1 MEIFRDFA
9 KKIVTKE
16 DLIFFLEEIN
26 LVQRLIFKNTNI
38 PLSEKVK
45 ENRDEDFGKEDE
57 EKKVPSFNFAFAQ
70 LIEELEKKKIISK
83 NPEENRI
90 FFENFKKY
98 LQNLPQIKIEMAFR
112 PKKEFVNKISLWLEK
127 EIKQRAVLDLIFN
140 PEIVGGAII
149 EYQGRQINFSLAK
162 KIDELIS
169 QKQL

>member
-1 MEIFRDFA
+1 MTEPEVPSFLTGFA

-26 LVQRLIFKNTNI
+26 SVQRLIFKNINI
-38 PLSEKVK
+38 PLSERAK
-45 ENRDEDFGKEDE
+45 ENISEDFGKE
-57 EKKVPSFNFAFAQ
+57 
-70 LIEELEKKKIISK
+70 LEELEKKKIISK

-90 FFENFKKY
+90 FFENFEKY
-98 LQNLPQIKIEMAFR
+98 LQDLPQIKIEMAFR

-127 EIKQRAVLDLIFN
+127 EINQKVVLDLIFN

-162 KIDELIS
+162 KINE
-169 QKQL
+169 

>member
-1 MEIFRDFA
+1 MEIFGDFA

-26 LVQRLIFKNTNI
+26 LVQGLIFKNINI
-38 PLSEKVK
+38 PLSKRVK
-45 ENRDEDFGKEDE
+45 GNISEEDKSSSSPLAKARVSEDFRKE
-57 EKKVPSFNFAFAQ
+57 
-70 LIEELEKKKIISK
+70 LEELEKKKIISK

-98 LQNLPQIKIEMAFR
+98 LQNLPQVKIEMAFQ
-112 PKKEFVNKISLWLEK
+112 PKKEFVNKIFLWLEK
-127 EIKQRAVLDLIFN
+127 EINQKVVLDLIFN
-140 PEIVGGAII
+140 PEIIGGAII

-162 KIDELIS
+162 KIDELVS

>member
-1 MEIFRDFA
+1 MKIFGDFA

-26 LVQRLIFKNTNI
+26 LVKGLIFKNINI
-38 PLSEKVK
+38 PLSKRVK
-45 ENRDEDFGKEDE
+45 ENIREDFRKE
-57 EKKVPSFNFAFAQ
+57 
-70 LIEELEKKKIISK
+70 LEELEKKKIISK

-98 LQNLPQIKIEMAFR
+98 LQNLPQVKIEMAFQ
-112 PKKEFVNKISLWLEK
+112 PKKKFVNKIFLWLEK
-127 EIKQRAVLDLIFN
+127 EINQKVVLDLIFN

-149 EYQGRQINFSLAK
+149 EYQGKQINFTLAK
-162 KIDELIS
+162 KIDELVS

>member
-26 LVQRLIFKNTNI
+26 LVQRLIFKNINI
-38 PLSEKVK
+38 PLSERTK
-45 ENRDEDFGKEDE
+45 ENISEDFRKE
-57 EKKVPSFNFAFAQ
+57 
-70 LIEELEKKKIISK
+70 LEELEKKKIISK

-98 LQNLPQIKIEMAFR
+98 LQNLPQIKIEMAFQ
-112 PKKEFVNKISLWLEK
+112 PKKEFVNKISFWLEK
-127 EIKQRAVLDLIFN
+127 EINQRVVLDLIFN
-140 PEIVGGAII
+140 SEIVGGAII